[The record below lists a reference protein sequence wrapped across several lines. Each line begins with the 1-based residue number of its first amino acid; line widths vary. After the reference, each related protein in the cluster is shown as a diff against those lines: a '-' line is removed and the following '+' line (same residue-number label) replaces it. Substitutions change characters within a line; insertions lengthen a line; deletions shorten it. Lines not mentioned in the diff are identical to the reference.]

1 LGWGE
6 QEEIFLLPEYVH
18 HYHYFFLHFCG
29 DYKIDVFVHF
39 KVMFFVVALIQFD
52 LMLEGKL
59 DISNLLAPTQPL
71 ALFDLLLL
79 SNYLRLI
86 FLAAC
91 NQYQQH
97 DCD

>member
-1 LGWGE
+1 
-6 QEEIFLLPEYVH
+6 
-18 HYHYFFLHFCG
+18 
-29 DYKIDVFVHF
+29 
-39 KVMFFVVALIQFD
+39 MFFVVALIQFD

-79 SNYLRLI
+79 LSNYLRLI
-86 FLAAC
+86 LLAAC